1 MSLTTNR
8 NILTNTGFAFSLA
21 RSPNLNFFVTRVQLP
36 AISLPASNGMPTPF
50 SKIQVPGDRIEFGTI
65 DITFLLD
72 ENMRTYT
79 EILTWMFGLGF
90 PESFDQYRQL
100 AAQAQGFRDVSDGT
114 LSIMDSN
121 FAPVMHFR
129 FVDMFPTN
137 LAGIEMAAGNTDASP
152 IEMTV
157 SFAYTRFTVDQ
168 PERLL
173 T

>member
-8 NILTNTGFAFSLA
+8 NTLTNTGFAFSLA
-21 RSPNLNFFVTRVQLP
+21 RSPNLNFFVTRIQLP
-36 AISLPASNGMPTPF
+36 NISLPASNGMPTPF
-50 SKIQVPGDRIEFGTI
+50 AKIQVPGDKIEFGTV

-72 ENMRTYT
+72 ENMNCYT
-79 EILTWMFGLGF
+79 EMASWMFALGF

-100 AAQAQGFRDVSDGT
+100 ASQAEGFRDVSDGT

-121 FAPVMHFR
+121 FAPVMHYR

-137 LAGIEMAAGNTDASP
+137 LSGIEMSASNTDATP

-157 SFAYTRFTVDQ
+157 SFAYTRFTF
-168 PERLL
+168 ERPPRL